1 MFVGPGLLP
10 PQRLAGDSQA
20 LARALFTAAV
30 EQGVLYVPGKAFFP
44 ADAADKAGLC
54 MRLSYAA
61 PTVPQITE
69 AVARLGRAWGQ
80 AVS

>member
-1 MFVGPGLLP
+1 
-10 PQRLAGDSQA
+10 
-20 LARALFTAAV
+20 V

-44 ADAADKAGLC
+44 ADAAQQAGLC

>member
-1 MFVGPGLLP
+1 MKNIILPILIALLP
-10 PQRLAGDSQA
+10 LGAPAQADVLAQW
-20 LARALFTAAV
+20 L
-30 EQGVLYVPGKAFFP
+30 EQGSKA
-44 ADAADKAGLC
+44 AQQAGLC